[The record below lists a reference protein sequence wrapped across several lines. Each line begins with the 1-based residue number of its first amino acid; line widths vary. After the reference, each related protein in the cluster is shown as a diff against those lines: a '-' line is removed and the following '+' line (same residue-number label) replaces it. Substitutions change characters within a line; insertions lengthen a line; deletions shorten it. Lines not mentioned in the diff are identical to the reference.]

1 MLKALSFL
9 GTGKYTETT
18 YVKHDRTA
26 CCRTD
31 LFPKAVVE
39 LYQPEQLIAFV
50 TPKVKSDKKT
60 ELSQLEKTLC
70 GKFRSKDIP
79 NGNSTAELWEIF
91 KACEEVVDPG
101 DEIILD
107 ITHAFRS
114 IPLLVFIAASYLR
127 QVKQVELKHIIYG
140 AFDPDNP
147 DSSDIFDLTPFV
159 DLLNWTNA
167 VNVFQLTGDARPIAN
182 LDIHPSIKDAL
193 TKLSESL
200 LTNRTIEVQEA
211 AFAFNG
217 LFSSSSIPK
226 LVTASSVGS
235 QAPFQMLIDQLRENY
250 SGMAVNNPRNNPKQ
264 SIKKQYEQI
273 KWYIDNQHYL
283 QAITLIREWLIS
295 WCYLDW
301 RGGGGGSDWLR
312 WHGHRNPVQDAFNHK
327 PSDAPAPGSDALDL
341 WTSCADLR
349 NDLAHCGMQITPPP
363 ILAVHA
369 IRWIK
374 DLFAELE
381 KFAKSKG
388 VIP

>member
-127 QVKQVELKHIIYG
+127 QVKQVELKYIIYG

-159 DLLNWTNA
+159 TLLDWTNA
-167 VNVFQLTGDARPIAN
+167 VNVFQRTGDARPIAE
-182 LDIHPSIKDAL
+182 LDIHNDISNAL

-211 AFAFNG
+211 AYEFNN
-217 LFSSSSIPK
+217 LSIDT
-226 LVTASSVGS
+226 LVSKQKEGS
-235 QAPFQMLIDQLRENY
+235 QVPLQMLIEQLQENY
-250 SGMAVNNPRNNPKQ
+250 EGMAVYEPRNRPEQ
-264 SIKKQYEQI
+264 SLKTQYKQI
-273 KWYIDNQHYL
+273 KWYIDNQHYF

-295 WCYLDW
+295 WQYIQW
-301 RGGGGGSDWLR
+301 KRRTTRGWLR
-312 WHGHRNPVQDAFNHK
+312 RSHHREPVEDAFN
-327 PSDAPAPGSDALDL
+327 SYDSPAPDPDDDAWDL
-341 WTSCADLR
+341 WDACADLR
-349 NDLAHCGMQITPPP
+349 NDFAHCGIRPNPRAAKEA
-363 ILAVHA
+363 IKAV
-369 IRWIK
+369 K
-374 DLFAELE
+374 NLFGDFEE
-381 KFAKSKG
+381 FAKNKG